1 MTSTPPVSYPPG
13 EEQDFNRAL
22 NVLKNEAQNI
32 HVKEKIGD
40 YSTLLDVDPKSSELR
55 VGNLQ
60 FGEDV
65 INLKRFGKW
74 LLGVLMIY
82 C

>member
-1 MTSTPPVSYPPG
+1 MTSTPVSDPPG
-13 EEQDFNRAL
+13 EEQDFNRTL
-22 NVLKNEAQNI
+22 NEAQNI
-32 HVKEKIGD
+32 HAKEKIGD

-60 FGEDV
+60 IGEDV

>member
-1 MTSTPPVSYPPG
+1 MTSPPVSDPPS
-13 EEQDFNRAL
+13 EEQDFNRTLDKA
-22 NVLKNEAQNI
+22 KNSE
-32 HVKEKIGD
+32 VKKIIGE
-40 YSTLLDVDPKSSELR
+40 YSTLVDVDPKSSGLR

-60 FGEDV
+60 IGEDV
-65 INLKRFGKW
+65 KNLKRFGKW

>member
-1 MTSTPPVSYPPG
+1 MTSPPVSDPPS
-13 EEQDFNRAL
+13 EEQDFNRTL
-22 NVLKNEAQNI
+22 NEAQNS
-32 HVKEKIGD
+32 HAKKKIGD
-40 YSTLLDVDPKSSELR
+40 YSTLVDVDPKSSELR

-60 FGEDV
+60 IGEDV
-65 INLKRFGKW
+65 INLKRFGKC

>member
-1 MTSTPPVSYPPG
+1 MTSPPVLDPPG

-22 NVLKNEAQNI
+22 DKADKAKNSE
-32 HVKEKIGD
+32 VKKIIGE
-40 YSTLLDVDPKSSELR
+40 YSTLVDVDPKSSELR

-60 FGEDV
+60 IGEDV
-65 INLKRFGKW
+65 KNLKRFGKW

>member
-1 MTSTPPVSYPPG
+1 MTSTPVSDPPG
-13 EEQDFNRAL
+13 EEQDFNRTL
-22 NVLKNEAQNI
+22 NEAQNI

-60 FGEDV
+60 IGEDV

>member
-13 EEQDFNRAL
+13 EEQDFNRTL
-22 NVLKNEAQNI
+22 NEAQNI

-60 FGEDV
+60 IGEDA

>member
-1 MTSTPPVSYPPG
+1 MTSPPVLDPPG
-13 EEQDFNRAL
+13 EEQDFNRTL
-22 NVLKNEAQNI
+22 DKAQNSE
-32 HVKEKIGD
+32 VKKIIGE
-40 YSTLLDVDPKSSELR
+40 YSTLVDVDPKSSELR

-60 FGEDV
+60 IGEDV

>member
-1 MTSTPPVSYPPG
+1 MTSPPVLDPPG
-13 EEQDFNRAL
+13 EEQDFNRTL
-22 NVLKNEAQNI
+22 DKAQNSE
-32 HVKEKIGD
+32 VKKIIGE
-40 YSTLLDVDPKSSELR
+40 YSTLVDVDPKSSGLR

-60 FGEDV
+60 IGEDV
-65 INLKRFGKW
+65 KNLKRFGKW

>member
-1 MTSTPPVSYPPG
+1 MTSTPVSDPPG
-13 EEQDFNRAL
+13 EEQDFNRTL
-22 NVLKNEAQNI
+22 DKAQI
-32 HVKEKIGD
+32 SEVKKIIGE
-40 YSTLLDVDPKSSELR
+40 YSTLVDVDPKSSGLR

-60 FGEDV
+60 IGEDV
-65 INLKRFGKW
+65 KNLKRFGKW